1 MRILISITNLM
12 VGGAQTFV
20 LRLATGLAKNH
31 RVYVYCYGYPDPP
44 TDTVIDASFPPG
56 IEIIRFAPPPLLTRL
71 AGATDRRLGGAG
83 KGYPT
88 RTLLRK
94 AHFAWVV
101 WSRRID
107 LVNSHLF
114 HSDAFA
120 ASCCPALRVPLV
132 ISDHGDYRYVVGRRL
147 ASEGAVREN
156 FRAAAGA
163 VYVSDSNLAS
173 MQPYLSGFRGILRK
187 IYYGFSTDGLPA
199 AGPGR
204 AALPAIPPGAVVFGM
219 VARGIPEK
227 GWEEAILAF
236 RRAEKASSAPIY
248 LILVGDSEHL
258 QQLKKQYGSATI
270 HFTGYTDQP
279 QQWVNAFDAG
289 LLPTY
294 FPGESLPNTVI
305 EYLAAGKP
313 VIATDIGGIAEM
325 IRVPDTAQTAGHL
338 IPLEGGKASVEALAE
353 ALVSYA
359 RTPGLLRDHGRLAG
373 LAFRKFDL
381 AVCITNYELLFKE
394 ITGDTSR

>member
-1 MRILISITNLM
+1 VVSR
-12 VGGAQTFV
+12 
-20 LRLATGLAKNH
+20 RLATEK
-31 RVYVYCYGYPDPP
+31 
-44 TDTVIDASFPPG
+44 
-56 IEIIRFAPPPLLTRL
+56 
-71 AGATDRRLGGAG
+71 
-83 KGYPT
+83 
-88 RTLLRK
+88 
-94 AHFAWVV
+94 
-101 WSRRID
+101 
-107 LVNSHLF
+107 
-114 HSDAFA
+114 
-120 ASCCPALRVPLV
+120 
-132 ISDHGDYRYVVGRRL
+132 
-147 ASEGAVREN
+147 AVRQN

-187 IYYGFSTDGLPA
+187 IYYGFATDDPRA

-204 AALPAIPPGAVVFGM
+204 AAMPTIPPGAVVFGM

-236 RRAEKASSAPIY
+236 KRAEKEISAPIY

-258 QQLKKQYGSATI
+258 QHLKKQYGSATI

-279 QQWVNAFDAG
+279 QHWVNAFDAG

-294 FPGESLPNTVI
+294 FPGESLPNTII

-313 VIATDIGGIAEM
+313 VIATEIGGIAEM
-325 IRVPDTAQTAGHL
+325 IQVPGTGQTAGHL
-338 IPLEGGKASVEALAE
+338 IPLEHGKASVEALAK
-353 ALVSYA
+353 ALVGYA
-359 RTPGLLRDHGRLAG
+359 RTPQLLRDHGRLAG

-381 AVCITNYELLFKE
+381 NVCITSYELLFKE